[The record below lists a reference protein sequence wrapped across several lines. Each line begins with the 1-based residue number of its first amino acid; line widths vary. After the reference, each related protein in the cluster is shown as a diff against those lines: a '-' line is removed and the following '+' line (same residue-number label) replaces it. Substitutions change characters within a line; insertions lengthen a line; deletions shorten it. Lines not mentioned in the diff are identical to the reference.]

1 MPKPKPTPEEA
12 ELEALVQVATSP
24 LVAELRETVARLQRS
39 LDKERDRTEALTAA
53 MYEAVHDGL
62 AAVTVPDFTPAD
74 RDRRTKGE
82 EVAVLFASDYQLG
95 KRTPTYNSEVCEER
109 VKEYCARVAKL
120 VDIQRLD
127 HPVKRAAI
135 FVLGD
140 IVEGELIFPGQAHH
154 IDTSL
159 YRQVTIDGPRI
170 LGGLVRWAA
179 SFFEQVDVY
188 AVPGNHGYLGGRA
201 RKEYHPETNADRM
214 LYQIV
219 SQLTADLGNV
229 EWHIAAEWWM
239 TADLGEKSK
248 FLLLHGDQVRGYNGI
263 PWYGWM
269 RKVMGWSSLIRIW
282 PNMDFDHVAAG
293 HFHTP
298 VSLYLNSRRI
308 WINASTESHNPYAL
322 EQLAAA
328 GEPAQWLLF
337 CRPARGITAEYLVSL
352 EG

>member
-1 MPKPKPTPEEA
+1 MPRDSHDE
-12 ELEALVQVATSP
+12 ELEALVQAVTDP
-24 LVAELRETVARLQRS
+24 LVSELRGTIGRLQKR
-39 LDKERDRTEALTAA
+39 LDKERNRTEALTAA

-62 AAVTVPDFTPAD
+62 AAVTVPDFTPPVKD
-74 RDRRTKGE
+74 NRTKGE
-82 EVAVLFASDYQLG
+82 EIAVLFASDYQLG

-109 VKEYCARVAKL
+109 VREYCARVAKL

-140 IVEGELIFPGQAHH
+140 IVEGELIFPGQSHL

-188 AVPGNHGYLGGRA
+188 AVPGNHGHLGGRA
-201 RKEYHPETNADRM
+201 RKEMHPESNADRM

-219 SQLTADLGNV
+219 SQLTEDLSNV
-229 EWHIAAEWWM
+229 KWHISEDWWL
-239 TADLGEKSK
+239 TADLGEGSK

-269 RKVMGWSSLIRIW
+269 RKVMAWSTLARIW
-282 PNMDFDHVAAG
+282 PDMQFDHVAAG

-298 VSLYLNSRRI
+298 VSLYLNSRRV

-337 CRPARGITAEYLVSL
+337 SRPGRGVTAEYLVNL